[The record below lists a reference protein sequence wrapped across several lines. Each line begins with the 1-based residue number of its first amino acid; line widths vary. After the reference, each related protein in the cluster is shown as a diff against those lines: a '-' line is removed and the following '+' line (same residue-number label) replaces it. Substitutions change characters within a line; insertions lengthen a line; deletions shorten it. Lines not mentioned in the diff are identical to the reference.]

1 MDGVVHPVCPNWGL
15 PNDGR
20 GRYGLLRRQEVGVSG
35 YVFISYARED
45 REYVEKL
52 AAFFKSEG
60 IDVWYDALIVPGR
73 RFDQEIKQRIQQ
85 CAAFVLV
92 MTRASDNSE
101 FVHDE
106 HDYAI
111 QHDVEVLPMS
121 FEGTRFFG
129 LGRIHCEHLETG
141 EMPGQLFIKT
151 LKAAVGEAEL
161 LHEMKVHQG
170 QVRSVGYPAA
180 NPAMVASAGTEAVV
194 RIWHPLTGKLRLAL
208 RGATWPVSFTKYGD
222 KIATGGP
229 GHKVHL
235 WETETGNLIRTVG
248 EHKKAL
254 TSVAVSPDGKV
265 VVTGSSDTME
275 HVWDLETGERLRTLG
290 GQVKPA
296 SPLVISPDGTWL
308 VAPTES
314 GSTLGA
320 ALWNVETGKR
330 IGSLKGHQ
338 GPVHDVTV
346 SWDGRYVA
354 TAGEDGTAR
363 VWDARTGDQLQLL
376 GAHRRPVRA
385 VAFSPRG
392 YRLAT
397 GSTDQT
403 IRLWDATTGAHI
415 MCLTQRASGIYD
427 LAYAPDGRTLASGH
441 GNGAV
446 RIWKT

>member
-1 MDGVVHPVCPNWGL
+1 MKDDSATVLSQQTIIASNPA
-15 PNDGR
+15 DR
-20 GRYGLLRRQEVGVSG
+20 GSFAVKKTFYGSG
-35 YVFISYARED
+35 TDIKRPEFG
-45 REYVEKL
+45 K
-52 AAFFKSEG
+52 
-60 IDVWYDALIVPGR
+60 DVA
-73 RFDQEIKQRIQQ
+73 
-85 CAAFVLV
+85 
-92 MTRASDNSE
+92 
-101 FVHDE
+101 
-106 HDYAI
+106 
-111 QHDVEVLPMS
+111 
-121 FEGTRFFG
+121 
-129 LGRIHCEHLETG
+129 
-141 EMPGQLFIKT
+141 IKT
-151 LKAAVGEAEL
+151 KTVD
-161 LHEMKVHQG
+161 V
-170 QVRSVGYPAA
+170 SPY
-180 NPAMVASAGTEAVV
+180 AS
-194 RIWHPLTGKLRLAL
+194 ITGAQAKDRKKFWGFDL
-208 RGATWPVSFTKYGD
+208 
-222 KIATGGP
+222 
-229 GHKVHL
+229 
-235 WETETGNLIRTVG
+235 
-248 EHKKAL
+248 KKAL

-275 HVWDLETGERLRTLG
+275 HIWDLETGERLRTLG

-363 VWDARTGDQLQLL
+363 VWDARTGDQLQFL

-427 LAYAPDGRTLASGH
+427 LAYAPVAEPSRPATATAPSASG
-441 GNGAV
+441 
-446 RIWKT
+446 KPDPLE